1 MKNNRKLI
9 ALDVDGTLTKE
20 LCWTEEECLHAT
32 PRKDVIEKTNQLY
45 LNGNHIIIYTARD
58 ERLRNATE
66 YWLRKNNVRYH
77 AIVMGRNKMGADL
90 YVDDRAVRPEEL

>member
-1 MKNNRKLI
+1 MNKETKLI
-9 ALDVDGTLTKE
+9 ALDVDGTLTNE
-20 LCWTEEECLHAT
+20 ICWTEEDCLHAT

-66 YWLRKNNVRYH
+66 YWLRKHGVRFH
-77 AIVMGRNKMGADL
+77 AINMGRNKMGADV
-90 YVDDRAVRPEEL
+90 YVDDKAIRPEEL